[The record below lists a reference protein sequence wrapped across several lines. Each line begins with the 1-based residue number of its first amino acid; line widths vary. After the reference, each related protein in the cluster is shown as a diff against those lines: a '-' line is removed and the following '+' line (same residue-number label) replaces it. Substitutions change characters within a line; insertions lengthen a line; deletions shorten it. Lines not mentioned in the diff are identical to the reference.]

1 MNRYYKHIIFLTA
14 LFIFFAGIIHGQENQ
29 NNPLSSVQNYPNPFN
44 PSTQIH
50 FVLVKDAEVSIKI
63 YNILGK
69 EIVTLLDNKSLSAG
83 KQLAEWNGKDKNG
96 NPVSSGMYLYQVQAG
111 NSVLTKKMSLL
122 K

>member
-14 LFIFFAGIIHGQENQ
+14 LFIFITGIIHGQVNQ
-29 NNPLSSVQNYPNPFN
+29 NSLLSSVQNYPNPFN

-83 KQLAEWNGKDKNG
+83 QHLSEWNGKDKNG
-96 NPVSSGMYLYQVQAG
+96 YSVSSGMYLYQVQAG
-111 NSVLTKKMSLL
+111 TSVFTKKMSLL